1 MPSTGKRYWYQNI
14 ADYYN
19 SFKSQQNSI
28 LMLKRLWRHEYIAV
42 LGHFYAEV
50 IT

>member
-1 MPSTGKRYWYQNI
+1 MATVLHNTSLIKPFYV
-14 ADYYN
+14 
-19 SFKSQQNSI
+19 F
-28 LMLKRLWRHEYIAV
+28 HVYI

>member
-1 MPSTGKRYWYQNI
+1 MATVLHNTS
-14 ADYYN
+14 
-19 SFKSQQNSI
+19 
-28 LMLKRLWRHEYIAV
+28 LLKPFVFHVYV